1 MTSRLSKSSVRAK
14 YDLVGL
20 TLPLGGAGGLK
31 PQIELILEVKSAIRF
46 ILGNSIAAYLAKIA
60 ICGQVRRHYEN

>member
-1 MTSRLSKSSVRAK
+1 MTLRLSKSSVRAK

-20 TLPLGGAGGLK
+20 TLPLGSAREPK

-46 ILGNSIAAYLAKIA
+46 ILGNPIAAYLAKNA
-60 ICGQVRRHYEN
+60 ICGQVRRLYEN